1 MNFTTLPPEII
12 SGQLHD
18 GPGSGSMAEAATAW
32 ARLATRLHTAVADY
46 RAVTSKLLA
55 RWEGPT
61 TALDGSASYIDWLN
75 ATAIEAEQAAT
86 QAAAAASAHET
97 ALAATVP
104 PSTIGANR
112 AQRKSLI
119 RANPLGLAGP
129 AIADTE
135 ADYERMWAQD
145 AAAMYAYA
153 EASADAAAIAPFTLP
168 PGVGHGA
175 AVRPAA
181 RAWALKSA
189 PEVVSAGRQLI
200 STAPA
205 ALRALSRSPLA
216 TFDVSLASVTCP
228 LSNLSSLT
236 APSGVAIAHLNA
248 LNKAAALRCLL
259 PNQRGVRGAAIT
271 VGVGRATLV
280 GNLPVPRTWT
290 AATTPLAVYRGT
302 VA

>member
-12 SGQLHD
+12 SGQLHH
-18 GPGSGSMAEAATAW
+18 GPGPGSMAEAATAW
-32 ARLATRLHTAVADY
+32 GRLAIRLHTAVANY
-46 RAVTSKLLA
+46 RAVTAKPPA
-55 RWEGPT
+55 GWEGPM
-61 TALDGSASYIDWLN
+61 AAMGPYIDWLS
-75 ATAIEAEQAAT
+75 ATAIRAEQAAT
-86 QAAAAASAHET
+86 RAAAAASAHE
-97 ALAATVP
+97 AAVAATAQ

-112 AQRKSLI
+112 ARRRSLTL
-119 RANPLGLAGP
+119 ANPLALAGP

-153 EASADAAAIAPFTLP
+153 EASADAAAITPFTSP
-168 PGVGHGA
+168 PDAGQGA
-175 AVRPAA
+175 AVGPGPRT
-181 RAWALKSA
+181 RALTSA

-200 STAPA
+200 SVAPA

-228 LSNLSSLT
+228 LSKLSSLT
-236 APSGVAIAHLNA
+236 APSGVAIAHLNS

-259 PNQRGVRGAAIT
+259 PRRGVRGDAIT
-271 VGVGRATLV
+271 AQVGRATPV
-280 GNLPVPRTWT
+280 GALSVPRTWT
-290 AATTPLAVYRGT
+290 TAATPMHVYRGT